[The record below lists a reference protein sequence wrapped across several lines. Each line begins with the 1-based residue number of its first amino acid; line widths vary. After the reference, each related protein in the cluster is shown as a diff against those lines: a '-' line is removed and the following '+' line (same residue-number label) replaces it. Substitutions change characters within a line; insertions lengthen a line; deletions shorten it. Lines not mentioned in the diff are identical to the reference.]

1 MLAIPCP
8 HCGNT
13 KDVIRYG
20 TNRSGTASFTHVRTR
35 CRCHGCGKTFTRNP
49 KSRALTPQKQQ
60 EICRAL
66 QERTS
71 QRGIARTLKV
81 GRQTI
86 RALRKKT
93 LPA

>member
-1 MLAIPCP
+1 MLAISCP

-13 KDVIRYG
+13 KDIIKFG
-20 TNRSGTASFTHVRTR
+20 TNRSGTAR
-35 CRCHGCGKTFTRNP
+35 CRCHSCGKTFTLNP
-49 KSRALTPQKQQ
+49 KSRALTPEKEQQ
-60 EICRAL
+60 ICRAL

-86 RALRKKT
+86 RAIRKKT
-93 LPA
+93 QRE

>member
-20 TNRSGTASFTHVRTR
+20 TNRSGTAR
-35 CRCHGCGKTFTRNP
+35 CRCHGCGKTFTLNP
-49 KSRALTPQKQQ
+49 KSRVLTPEKEQQ
-60 EICRAL
+60 ICRAL
-66 QERTS
+66 RERTS

-81 GRQTI
+81 GRQSI
-86 RALRKKT
+86 RAVRKKT
-93 LPA
+93 RPG